1 MSGEGRV
8 LRLLAEKGH
17 TTAQAYYGRQANGPL
32 SDRREAGESLKKHWR
47 PLFFVLALGAALWP
61 CRRMLTAEAIAAWTP
76 KQSWLAAAALLALYV
91 VKGLTAALPVTALE
105 AAAGLLFPFLPALA
119 LNICGVAAAQAAPY
133 FLGRRAPLSALT
145 ERCPRLAVLES
156 DSREPGRQVFLLR
169 LAGVLPGDLVSLWLG
184 AAGTPWRAYF
194 TGGLLGSF
202 PRVLSATVLGTALW
216 DLGGRRFWLSCV
228 FGWALT
234 GTALLLF
241 GREWAKGSDHLYPRS
256 FFSRRMSSPKK
267 GKI

>member
-1 MSGEGRV
+1 MACQSSICCLIPAEGR
-8 LRLLAEKGH
+8 G
-17 TTAQAYYGRQANGPL
+17 
-32 SDRREAGESLKKHWR
+32 SLKKYWWT
-47 PLFFVLALGAALWP
+47 PLLFLALGAALWP
-61 CRRMLTAEAIAAWTP
+61 CRRMLTAESIAAWTP

-91 VKGLTAALPVTALE
+91 VKGLTATLPVTALE

-133 FLGRRAPLSALT
+133 FLGKRASLSALT
-145 ERCPRLAVLES
+145 GRYPRLAVLEL
-156 DSREPGRQVFLLR
+156 DNRTPGRQVFLLR

-184 AAGTPWRAYF
+184 AAGMSRRAYF
-194 TGGLLGSF
+194 VGGLLGSF
-202 PRVLSATVLGTALW
+202 PRILSATVLGTALW

-241 GREWAKGSDHLYPRS
+241 GREWAGKTYPRS
-256 FFSRRMSSPKK
+256 FFSRRMSSPKN
-267 GKI
+267 GNI